1 MITKSK
7 ICVLLTHNVDF
18 YIQKIKIDNDCVE
31 NKLKNFN
38 LIPIGFK

>member
-7 ICVLLTHNVDF
+7 MCVLLTHNVDF
-18 YIQKIKIDNDCVE
+18 YTQKIKMNNHRIE